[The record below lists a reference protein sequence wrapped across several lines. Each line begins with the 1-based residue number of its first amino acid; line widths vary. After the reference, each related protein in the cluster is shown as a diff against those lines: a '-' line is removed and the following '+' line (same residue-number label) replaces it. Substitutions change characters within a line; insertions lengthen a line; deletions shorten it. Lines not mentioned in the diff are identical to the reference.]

1 MKLLLKLIAG
11 IIVGITVGSLYYG
24 IDATGGLE
32 TFLTMLAR
40 LFVTMESLLGGFIF
54 FMIPLIILF
63 FITNGISRIGEGSGK
78 VVGATLGTAYIST
91 LGAGTLAYLVAMFVM
106 PKITDGG
113 SVPEES
119 SGLEPFFEFE
129 ITPIMDILT
138 ALVLAF
144 AFGIVITLTK
154 SKMMEQWFE
163 EGKNITEFLIEKA
176 IIPLLPFYIAGV
188 FAGMASEG
196 TIFSTLAVFGVVL
209 LVAIMLHWVW
219 IIVQYSIAGAAIGN
233 NPFKMIKNMIPAYFT
248 ALGTMSSA
256 ATIPV
261 TLKQTKQN
269 GVRNRI
275 ADFVV
280 PLCANIHLSGSTI
293 TIVSCSIAVMAVLP
307 GYELP
312 GFGSM
317 FGTILL
323 LGVVMIA
330 APGVP
335 GGAIMAASGVLM
347 SNLGFDE
354 SAVAFMIAL
363 YMAQDSF
370 GTATNITG
378 DGAVSAIIDAYEQ
391 KLNKKA

>member
-24 IDATGGLE
+24 VDATGGLE
-32 TFLTMLAR
+32 TFLTLLAR
-40 LFVTMESLLGGFIF
+40 LFVTIESLLGGFIF

-63 FITNGISRIGEGSGK
+63 FITNGISKIGEGSGK
-78 VVGATLGTAYIST
+78 VVGATLGTAYLST

-119 SGLEPFFEFE
+119 GGLEPFFEFE
-129 ITPIMDILT
+129 IAPLMDILT

-154 SKMMEQWFE
+154 SQLMAKWFE
-163 EGKNITEFLIEKA
+163 EGKNITEFLIEKVV
-176 IIPLLPFYIAGV
+176 IPILPFYIAGV

-196 TIFSTLAVFGVVL
+196 TIFTTLAVFGVVL
-209 LVAIMLHWVW
+209 LVAVLLHWVW
-219 IIVQYSIAGAAIGN
+219 IIVQYSIAGAALGK
-233 NPFKMIKNMIPAYFT
+233 NPLRMIRNMIPAYFT

-269 GVRNRI
+269 GIRNRI

-293 TIVSCSIAVMAVLP
+293 TIVSCSIAVMSVLP
-307 GYELP
+307 EYDLP
-312 GFGSM
+312 GFGAM
-317 FGTILL
+317 FGTIML

-335 GGAIMAASGVLM
+335 GGAIMAASGILM
-347 SNLGFDE
+347 SNLGFSE
-354 SAVAFMIAL
+354 AAVAFMIAL

-370 GTATNITG
+370 GTAANITG

>member
-11 IIVGITVGSLYYG
+11 IVVGITVGSLYYG
-24 IDATGGLE
+24 IDATGGLDA
-32 TFLTMLAR
+32 FLTFLAR
-40 LFVTMESLLGGFIF
+40 LFVTLESILGSFIF

-63 FITNGISRIGEGSGK
+63 FIANGISKIGEGSGK
-78 VVGATLGTAYIST
+78 VVGATLGTAYLST
-91 LGAGTLAYLVAMFVM
+91 LGAGLMAYAVSMFIM

-113 SVPEES
+113 SVPEE
-119 SGLEPFFEFE
+119 GTALEPFFEFE
-129 ITPIMDILT
+129 IAPLMDILT

-154 SKMMEQWFE
+154 SELMQKWFE
-163 EGKNITEFLIEKA
+163 EGKNIIEFIIEKA
-176 IIPLLPFYIAGV
+176 VIPLLPFYIAGV
-188 FAGMASEG
+188 FAGMAAQG
-196 TIFSTLAVFGVVL
+196 TIFNTLAVFGVVL
-209 LVAIMLHWVW
+209 LVAVILHWVW
-219 IIVQYSIAGAAIGN
+219 ITIQYTIAGAALGK
-233 NPFKMIKNMIPAYFT
+233 NPFKMIKTMIPAYFT

-261 TLKQTKQN
+261 TLRQTKEN
-269 GVRNRI
+269 GIRNRI

-293 TIVSCSIAVMAVLP
+293 TIVSCSIAVMTVLP
-307 GYELP
+307 EYQLP
-312 GFGSM
+312 GFMSM

-347 SNLGFDE
+347 TNLGFNE
-354 SAVAFMIAL
+354 AAVAFMIAL

-378 DGAVSAIIDAYEQ
+378 DGAVSAVIDAYEQ